1 MYVYMYVYIYIY
13 IYISISNPSTRA
25 YADFILKA
33 DENPVNPR
41 RECCGSS
48 LVYAPLS
55 CYCIRPSDASVC
67 ALKLPVEEASS
78 YQCMRPQATSL

>member
-1 MYVYMYVYIYIY
+1 MYIYIY
-13 IYISISNPSTRA
+13 IHISISNPSTRA

-48 LVYAPLS
+48 LVYAPL
-55 CYCIRPSDASVC
+55 
-67 ALKLPVEEASS
+67 PVEEAS
-78 YQCMRPQATSL
+78 TSV

>member
-1 MYVYMYVYIYIY
+1 MYVYIYYIYIY
-13 IYISISNPSTRA
+13 IYIYIYMYIYIYIHISISNPSTRA

-48 LVYAPLS
+48 LVYAPL
-55 CYCIRPSDASVC
+55 
-67 ALKLPVEEASS
+67 PVEEAS
-78 YQCMRPQATSL
+78 TSV